1 MRRLLSTSML
11 LATALSAVP
20 AMAGSISTVTGMA
33 TTQPSVLDVTCTHC
47 PAPVQKLSKSSYQV
61 PSVPAGSQTAEVV
74 EVEGEKKLKRV
85 ESWLGGSPVVVY
97 TSASGWTTDGSTI
110 VAGTSPAQNDIDHG
124 ATTAAVDPPSGGK
137 PAPAMAGF
145 ELRLN

>member
-1 MRRLLSTSML
+1 MRRLLSTSMM

-20 AMAGSISTVTGMA
+20 TNAGSISSVSGLA
-33 TTQPSVLDVTCTHC
+33 TAQPSVIEMECANC
-47 PAPVQKLSKSSYQV
+47 PAPVQKAGTSNYQV
-61 PSVPAGSQTAEVV
+61 PTVPAGSQTAEVV
-74 EVEGEKKLKRV
+74 EVDGEKKLKRV

-110 VAGTSPAQNDIDHG
+110 VAGTSPAQNEIDHG
-124 ATTAAVDPPSGGK
+124 ATTAAVDSPSGNK